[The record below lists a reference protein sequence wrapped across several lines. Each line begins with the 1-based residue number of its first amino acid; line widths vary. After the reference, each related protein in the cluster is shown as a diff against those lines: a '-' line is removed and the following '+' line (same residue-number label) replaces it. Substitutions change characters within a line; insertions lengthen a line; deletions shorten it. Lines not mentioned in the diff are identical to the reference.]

1 MSIEKTLLCVICL
14 ILIDHNRKATSHD
27 PAKHGREK
35 RIAICVK
42 PNVCSRDDDATL
54 WCQETDSRD
63 AAHSSYLA
71 LLELINGATNAF
83 QVARSH

>member
-1 MSIEKTLLCVICL
+1 MTQRNTEGEDNDMPEVQCL
-14 ILIDHNRKATSHD
+14 Y
-27 PAKHGREK
+27 
-35 RIAICVK
+35 
-42 PNVCSRDDDATL
+42 SRDDATL

-71 LLELINGATNAF
+71 LLELIINGATNEF